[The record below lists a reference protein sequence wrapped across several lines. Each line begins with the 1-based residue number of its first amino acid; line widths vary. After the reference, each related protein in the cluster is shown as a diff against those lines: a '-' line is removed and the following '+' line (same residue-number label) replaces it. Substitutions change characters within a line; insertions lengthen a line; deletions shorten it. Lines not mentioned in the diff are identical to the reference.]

1 MSRLVL
7 VHGAATTSRL
17 WDRVLPVLEARSGY
31 DVTAVERPRTGV
43 LDSEVAALTPLVEG
57 AWVVGVSGG
66 ATLGLAVAAAGVP
79 LAGALLHEPAVGSLE
94 PGLLVPVA
102 AAFAAHGTAGL
113 GRTLYGES
121 WDLSM
126 AGAVHDAD
134 TAAELAMFRSFE
146 PAPLPPSAGRVVVT
160 VGSLSPEIRHRSVAV
175 LAAAIGC
182 EVHTVEGTSHFAPH
196 DDPAAFA
203 AAVVDLVRG
212 SCTPPHGSESTRTRR
227 AIGDGSA

>member
-17 WDRVLPVLEARSGY
+17 WDRVLPLLEARSGY

-43 LDSEVAALTPLVEG
+43 LASEVAALTPLVEG

-79 LAGALLHEPAVGSLE
+79 LAGALLHEPAVGRLE

-121 WDLSM
+121 WELTM
-126 AGAVHDAD
+126 AGQVTDAD
-134 TAAELAMFRSFE
+134 TAADLAMFRTFE

-160 VGSLSPEIRHRSVAV
+160 VGSLSPEIRHRSVAA

-182 EVHTVEGTSHFAPH
+182 EVRTVGGASHFAPH
-196 DDPAAFA
+196 DAPDAFA
-203 AAVVDLVRG
+203 AAV
-212 SCTPPHGSESTRTRR
+212 TRVVT
-227 AIGDGSA
+227 